1 MDLPD
6 DDIENLDV
14 TPFPENTNEVEDE
27 LEVTNTID
35 VFAENAGNL
44 EEKSTKESD
53 AISPG
58 PRILGNI

>member
-35 VFAENAGNL
+35 VFTENAGNL
-44 EEKSTKESD
+44 EEKSAKESD
-53 AISPG
+53 AISLG